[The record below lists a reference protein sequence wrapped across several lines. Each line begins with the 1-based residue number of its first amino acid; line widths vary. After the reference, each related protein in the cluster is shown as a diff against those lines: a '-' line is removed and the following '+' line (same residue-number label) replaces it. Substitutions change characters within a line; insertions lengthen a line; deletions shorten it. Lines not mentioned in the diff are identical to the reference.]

1 MPSAREPRTS
11 SLGPARDRSH
21 AATRRVAPAS
31 TSAPEAVLFVARPA
45 AGRPN
50 FGGMPYRH
58 RRPQPLPSFGPRR
71 VRCPQGSVRLVIDEL
86 FASEHRPVRAELQ
99 LLERFSALMAAQGWP
114 AHVSRLAYDRIYAGE
129 RFGFA
134 KRVGHG
140 ALPALARQLLEHWQA
155 SRQARG

>member
-1 MPSAREPRTS
+1 MAPQP
-11 SLGPARDRSH
+11 
-21 AATRRVAPAS
+21 APA
-31 TSAPEAVLFVARPA
+31 AEAVLFVAHSV
-45 AGRPN
+45 AGGPN
-50 FGGMPYRH
+50 FAGMSYRH

-86 FASEHRPVRAELQ
+86 FASHHRPVQAELP

-134 KRVGHG
+134 KRVGRG
-140 ALPALARQLLEHWQA
+140 ALPGLARQLLEHWRA
-155 SRQARG
+155 SRHVPG